1 LFVQASNT
9 RDDRVQ
15 MLYHNLINDIDYDSE
30 KALDTQSRVA
40 RR

>member
-1 LFVQASNT
+1 
-9 RDDRVQ
+9 